1 MRVAWKLILPLVL
14 CVFAVLGTDAFL
26 RVQRE
31 MAMFESEMAKDHHL
45 LGRALGA
52 AVSAALATSGPEQAA
67 ALVRAANEEGSGL
80 GLRWVWLDV
89 PAPHPDGPRAP
100 PPELAAL
107 SQQREVSWLDG
118 GPNGYLYTYVPVSG
132 GARPAALEISESLAA
147 EYAYVR
153 GSMRDLLLN
162 TGAIALG
169 GGLLTMLLGL
179 ALVGRPLQR
188 LAEQARRI
196 GAGDLGVRL
205 PATAR
210 DEIGSLGREMNRM
223 GEQLEQATRARA
235 EALEQLRHADRL
247 STVGKLAAGIAHE
260 LGTPLNVIAARAKQV
275 RTGAFQGDKARSAA
289 EIIETQCRDM
299 TRIIRQLL
307 DFARPRPARRVP
319 MQDLGEL
326 ARGTLEALAPLAG
339 TRGVALR
346 FRGAT
351 PLHASVDPGQVRQV
365 LVNLV
370 MNAVQA
376 SPRNEHVTVTLDQV
390 DAAPPSSP
398 GAPPTP
404 CARVTVED
412 RGPGIPADVRA
423 RLFEPFFTTKDV
435 GEGTGLGLSVAHG
448 LAQEH
453 GGWIAVDSEP
463 GRGSRFSL
471 LLPRRESPS
480 PFIPLTGE
488 RPAASPLPGGTT

>member
-1 MRVAWKLILPLVL
+1 M
-14 CVFAVLGTDAFL
+14 
-26 RVQRE
+26 
-31 MAMFESEMAKDHHL
+31 
-45 LGRALGA
+45 
-52 AVSAALATSGPEQAA
+52 
-67 ALVRAANEEGSGL
+67 
-80 GLRWVWLDV
+80 
-89 PAPHPDGPRAP
+89 
-100 PPELAAL
+100 
-107 SQQREVSWLDG
+107 
-118 GPNGYLYTYVPVSG
+118 
-132 GARPAALEISESLAA
+132 
-147 EYAYVR
+147 
-153 GSMRDLLLN
+153 
-162 TGAIALG
+162 
-169 GGLLTMLLGL
+169 
-179 ALVGRPLQR
+179 
-188 LAEQARRI
+188 
-196 GAGDLGVRL
+196 RL

-210 DEIGSLGREMNRM
+210 DEIGALGREMNRM
-223 GEQLEQATRARA
+223 GERLEQATRAKA

-275 RTGAFQGDKARSAA
+275 RTGAAQGDKARSAA

-319 MQDLGEL
+319 QDLGEL

-339 TRGVALR
+339 SRGVMLR
-346 FRGAT
+346 FQASA

-376 SPRNEHVTVTLDQV
+376 SPRNERVTVTVDTV
-390 DAAPPSSP
+390 DAAPPSAP
-398 GAPPTP
+398 GTPPMP

-412 RGPGIPADVRA
+412 RGPGIPAEVRA

-471 LLPRRESPS
+471 LLPRYEPPS
-480 PFIPLTGE
+480 SFPFIGE
-488 RPAASPLPGGTT
+488 RPAASPLTGGSK